1 MKIIKYNNNRD
12 VIVQFQDKYKYEV
25 NTTYDYFRKGSVINP
40 YDKNIYGIGYIGE
53 ENKTYRYSKT
63 EEYKHWYAMMRRVYS
78 EKQLKLKPTYEQ
90 VEVCEEW
97 LNYTNYKQWFD
108 KNYYTI
114 QGQQMEL
121 DKDILDKG
129 NKVYC
134 PEKCIFVP
142 HNINSL
148 FVKSNKAR
156 GDLPIGVYFK
166 KKNNKYCSQ
175 CGTIT
180 KEGKRY
186 NAYLGLF
193 NTPEEAFYAYKQFK
207 ENYIKEVAEEYK
219 DRIPQKLYEAMYKY
233 EVEITD

>member
-1 MKIIKYNNNRD
+1 MKKIINKENKNEEM
-12 VIVQFQDKYKYEV
+12 YKIRV
-25 NTTYDYFRKGSVINP
+25 FNK
-40 YDKNIYGIGYIGE
+40 GYIGE
-53 ENKTYRYSKT
+53 EINNNYTQTISYNY
-63 EEYKHWYAMMRRVYS
+63 WYAMLRRVYS
-78 EKQLKLKPTYEQ
+78 EKQLKLKPTYKQ

-129 NKVYC
+129 NKIYC
-134 PEKCIFVP
+134 PEKCVFVP

-148 FVKSNKAR
+148 FTKSNKAR

-175 CGTIT
+175 CNTIT

-193 NTPEEAFYAYKQFK
+193 NTPEEAFYAYKTFK
-207 ENYIKEVAEEYK
+207 ENYIKEVADEYR
-219 DRIPQKLYEAMYKY
+219 DRIPQKLYEAMYRY
-233 EVEITD
+233 EVKITD

>member
-1 MKIIKYNNNRD
+1 MKKIINKENKNEEM
-12 VIVQFQDKYKYEV
+12 YKIRV
-25 NTTYDYFRKGSVINP
+25 FNK
-40 YDKNIYGIGYIGE
+40 GYIGE
-53 ENKTYRYSKT
+53 EISNNYTQTISYNY
-63 EEYKHWYAMMRRVYS
+63 WYAMLRRVYS
-78 EKQLKLKPTYEQ
+78 EKQLKLKPTYKQ

-114 QGQQMEL
+114 QDQQMEL

-129 NKVYC
+129 NKIYC

-148 FVKSNKAR
+148 FTKSNKAR

-175 CGTIT
+175 CNTIT

-193 NTPEEAFYAYKQFK
+193 NTPEEAFYAYKTFK
-207 ENYIKEVAEEYK
+207 ENYIKEVADEYR
-219 DRIPQKLYEAMYKY
+219 DRIPQKLYEAMYRY

>member
-1 MKIIKYNNNRD
+1 MKKIINKENKNEEMCKIR
-12 VIVQFQDKYKYEV
+12 VFDK
-25 NTTYDYFRKGSVINP
+25 
-40 YDKNIYGIGYIGE
+40 GYIGE
-53 ENKTYRYSKT
+53 EISNNYSHT
-63 EEYKHWYAMMRRVYS
+63 ISYNYWYAMLRRVYS
-78 EKQLKLKPTYEQ
+78 EKQLELKPTYKQ

-129 NKVYC
+129 NKIYC

-142 HNINSL
+142 HNINIL
-148 FVKSNKAR
+148 FVKSNKNR

-175 CGTIT
+175 CNATT

-207 ENYIKEVAEEYK
+207 ENYIKEVADEYK
-219 DRIPQKLYEAMYKY
+219 DRIPQKLYEAMYRY

>member
-1 MKIIKYNNNRD
+1 MKKIINKENKNEEM
-12 VIVQFQDKYKYEV
+12 YKIRV
-25 NTTYDYFRKGSVINP
+25 FNK
-40 YDKNIYGIGYIGE
+40 GYIGE
-53 ENKTYRYSKT
+53 EISNNYTQTISYNY
-63 EEYKHWYAMMRRVYS
+63 WYAMLRRVYS
-78 EKQLKLKPTYEQ
+78 EKQLKLKPTYKQ

-114 QGQQMEL
+114 QDQQMEL

-129 NKVYC
+129 NKIYC

-148 FVKSNKAR
+148 FTKSNKAR

-175 CGTIT
+175 CNTIT

-193 NTPEEAFYAYKQFK
+193 NTPEEAFYAYKTFK
-207 ENYIKEVAEEYK
+207 ENYIKEVADEYR
-219 DRIPQKLYEAMYKY
+219 DRIPQNLYEAMYRY
-233 EVEITD
+233 EVKITD

>member
-1 MKIIKYNNNRD
+1 MKKIINKENKNEEM
-12 VIVQFQDKYKYEV
+12 YKIRV
-25 NTTYDYFRKGSVINP
+25 FNK
-40 YDKNIYGIGYIGE
+40 GYIGE
-53 ENKTYRYSKT
+53 EISNNYTQTISYNY
-63 EEYKHWYAMMRRVYS
+63 WYAMLRRVYS
-78 EKQLKLKPTYEQ
+78 EKQLKLKPTYKQ

-114 QGQQMEL
+114 QDQQMEL

-129 NKVYC
+129 NKIYC

-148 FVKSNKAR
+148 FTKSNKAR

-175 CGTIT
+175 CNTIT

-193 NTPEEAFYAYKQFK
+193 NTPEEAFYAYKTFK
-207 ENYIKEVAEEYK
+207 ENYIKEVADEYR
-219 DRIPQKLYEAMYKY
+219 DRIPQKLYEAMYRY
-233 EVEITD
+233 EVKITD